1 MNLLRATALGGGY
14 RERLVV
20 SGVDLEI
27 AEGRCTAVL
36 GPNGSGKSTL
46 LRLLAGVLPARMGGV
61 ELLGK
66 PLPSWRRREIAQQIG
81 YVPQWV
87 DFSFPLSV
95 EEVVEQGRAPHLGPW
110 RPASPRDRAAVRR
123 ALDRMGLSDRAS
135 TAVRQLSGGE
145 RQRVLLARALA
156 SEPRLLLLDEPA
168 TALDVRHQLELVD
181 TVRGLLDEGVGAV
194 LVVHDWNLALR
205 LADHMLVLRDGRPVA
220 TGRPAD
226 IVTPELFHAVF
237 GVEVEFLSRGG
248 VGPDIVL
255 PTGRL

>member
-1 MNLLRATALGGGY
+1 MTLLRATGLGGGY
-14 RERLVV
+14 REGFVV
-20 SGVDLEI
+20 SDVDLDV
-27 AEGRCTAVL
+27 AAGSCTAIL

-46 LRLLAGVLPARMGGV
+46 LRLLAGVLPARAGQV

-66 PLPSWRRREIAQQIG
+66 PLASWRRREIAQRIG

-110 RPASPRDRAAVRR
+110 RPASPRDRAAVRQ
-123 ALDRMGLSDRAS
+123 ALDRMGLSDRAA

-205 LADHMLVLRDGRPVA
+205 LADHMLVLRGGRPAA
-220 TGRPAD
+220 TGRPED
-226 IVTPELFHAVF
+226 VVTTELFRTVF
-237 GVEVEFLSRGG
+237 GVEVELLSRAGT
-248 VGPDIVL
+248 GPHIVL
-255 PTGRL
+255 PTARL